1 MYLLFFRIKDDTV
14 DTIIWP
20 QHDNKRLKRNSD
32 EGSGDID
39 EMGSGMDS
47 SIITSLP
54 FTSSMVT
61 VFSSVTIETST
72 LITSEVDG
80 SGRSTILISSGVTST
95 IPFTSSSPV
104 SPLSSPPI
112 VSSTVL
118 PTSEVTQSVSVTE
131 STVISTVN
139 ASAVSTIE
147 ITPSFTL
154 TPSPAINTTTGG
166 IFSTIE
172 VTPTFTVT
180 PSTSSAVFSSIEVTP
195 TFSSATSN
203 ITTTDITPSFT
214 MSITDTVVS
223 SAINITSV
231 VVSTSLF
238 SETISTIIATS
249 QFSPTATSS
258 VIVTS
263 SISPTEGT
271 TSLELFT
278 STSMSS
284 ITVSPTLET
293 IVSTQSLAVTVT
305 PTSSFTIAPTV
316 VTLSSA
322 TELTSVFPTSTISS
336 SIEIVTSTE
345 LTTQTISFTAL
356 PTTPFSTSSEF
367 ISPTSSIPTISSAIT
382 SEFTSTT
389 FMLTTVS
396 PTDTTASPSSITNFT
411 TVLLTSDTGEFTP
424 TTIPSLASSLVIST
438 TEIVPTMITSVLTS
452 ETLSSTID
460 VTSSFEAT
468 FTSSI
473 EASPT
478 IITSV
483 LTSETLSSTIDVTS
497 SLEATFT
504 SSIEA
509 SPTIITSVLTS
520 ETLSS
525 TIDVTSSLEATFTS
539 SIEASPTIITSVL
552 TSETLSSTIDVTS
565 SLEATFTSTISPTM
579 ITSVLTSETQSSTVD
594 VTSSLEA
601 TFTSSLEA
609 TFTSTISPTMITS
622 VLTSETQSSTVDVT
636 SSLEATFTS
645 SLEASPTMITSVL
658 TSETLSSTID
668 VTSSFE
674 ATFTSSIEAS
684 PTMITS
690 VLTSETL
697 SSTIDVTSS
706 FEATFTSSIEASP
719 TMITSVL
726 TSETLSSTIDVT
738 SSFEATFT
746 SSIEAS
752 PTMITSVLTS
762 ETLSSTVDVT
772 SSLEATFTSSIEAS
786 PTMIT
791 SVLTSETLSST
802 IDVTSSLEATFTSSF
817 TSSIEASPT
826 IITSVLTSETQS
838 STIDVTSSLE
848 ATFTSS
854 FISSIEAS
862 PTIITSVL
870 TNETQSSTIDVTS
883 SLEATFTSSF
893 ISSIEASPTSSFDLT
908 SEASS
913 PIVISTSSSTEFVP
927 TMTTSGVVNVT
938 NEIPSSSLVPT
949 SEVELTTTSP
959 TESITPS
966 TIEVFPTLTSSNT
979 TDFTPTPSFT
989 ATPTTSV
996 LQSSPI
1002 ASSVFTSEVVL
1013 NSTATETVSETLAPS
1028 TEFTSTVENTQ
1039 PTLISSSL
1047 VTLTS
1052 SSAEVLSTMTSII
1065 EPTSTFVSSSFIS
1078 LTTNSAIDIT
1088 TTVASSVDIST
1099 SATND
1104 GSSTIIPTFAISSD
1118 TINVTLSSSFSSL
1131 QPITSTVELTSSPSM
1146 VLSSTE
1152 FISSTISEVISS
1164 TTMLPTQT
1172 FITSAEIT
1180 PSTIMPSSALP
1191 TTTSPLVS
1199 PMPTMLECSSG
1210 TMLCDVLMA
1219 CIPTTQDC
1227 PNVPKAP
1234 ITVSAESGGFLIDE
1248 IMQDENNSNQ
1258 YKFKFGNFINAQN
1271 EGTINSNLGSLQD
1284 SEAFAIPS
1292 QINYSSLEGHILQN
1306 EIAPGD
1312 PIHVVVQAHNLSIL
1326 STSPG
1331 SFPVV
1336 ISVNDIN
1343 TDYFM
1348 QDECTIS
1355 VNSGYC
1361 IGRIDLEGLSST
1373 STAVSISVMEK
1384 NNLRNRDDVGQVE
1397 ILEIAKRNSNI
1408 NNAILMKLPT
1418 HTVYPPDDVTVTISS
1433 IGYSVK
1439 SLLLNCIVNDS
1450 SATIMT
1456 LPKNNWSTLS
1466 INNNTENQL
1475 AISHERVTEAEN
1487 EDEEEIL
1494 CMKINF
1500 KDFSADRVEVKC
1512 ELNELLLTN
1521 RVLVDDNIAVLDRNN
1536 MRNSSGYIVLANEN
1550 VINYLVAYTNKTVL
1564 FNSAVINGGLL
1575 EYDLVVKGI
1584 TVTGEVVDLTDLRC
1598 NSSDSDVLKVMEDC
1612 SRVFLDGTETAGS
1625 ISVTIN
1631 VYYESL
1637 NTTVALRVWY
1647 PETPVLEAEDTVL
1660 NAISNW
1666 PRLGCNHRYQQTL
1679 FRVFANVS
1687 DGNRTIYRIDVTSF
1701 ISDILMSSNEAVL
1714 KVFPNATVQGVSPGT
1729 ATVTGNNNIPLL
1741 QFNVSDEPVEAAALE
1756 VLLYNNLNVT
1766 IPQNISLYEET
1777 YGTVTLTQESDR
1789 AKLLFVNVLF
1799 NDSQRMELKQSD
1811 YTVNSMCP
1819 NSIAVRDNLIHPIG
1833 NTSGYKECVKVTL
1846 IRDEAC
1852 NVTDT
1857 VEGVAN
1863 VSIQLSTPD
1872 NLEIKLSTHEIIADE
1887 NISMITGVSTE
1898 ITLQAILHFSNGDQ
1912 IDITLANETN
1922 ITTALNMTRSPDSLT
1937 LSASPQHANN
1947 KYNINVTNSL
1957 YNNISNSTSVNVVQG
1972 TTVNLSVHPYPEYS
1986 NSNSTNMNCLSRIG
2000 TTNIY
2005 QQALVKVML
2014 TLPNGSNYTVT
2025 DSAHFEMTPE
2035 NILMLSSDGIVT
2047 VNSNITAGNVDITA
2061 QFSSLVSESVT
2072 IKVRS
2077 EPVQVWS
2084 IDDVIFVSEFRGVQ
2098 NSTQSVDASVTL
2110 SDDTVLVRIYERN
2123 ISGLLRFSVSDT
2135 TTASVDGNTVT
2146 LLGNSLTDNYITAH
2160 AVGQNNLSENTAFRC
2175 DLVAG
2180 LHDVDLGTNLSL
2192 PIAVDSGDRLESPVH
2207 VNSENADLGIFE
2219 LSVSYSSRELEVEN
2233 VVPGEDWATGS
2244 LVYQVVTIDE
2254 NKNIDM
2260 VSFGGINYQGGKGKS
2275 IHVANITFKA
2285 NTSGTV
2291 ILNSTIALLAK
2302 ADLMSELIAEEDR
2315 DSTAG
2320 SSLMIYVNE
2329 KQMRRDVSYDE
2340 PPLMSPQTEIHN
2352 HHKRQS
2358 GDSNQEFSVGDVNRD
2373 GEVDLRDVNYLRHYQ
2388 VESVYDFASPAG
2400 QEILMTHDDTLDSLD
2415 VNGDGQINSL
2425 DTTELE
2431 NINFDL
2437 LRIIDN
2443 VMALCSYDSGVCTCT
2458 VTGELYT
2465 VDMQPSRTDDVFILV
2480 DFGSTNQS
2488 FQDEFNNNTFQ
2499 NGSVVSCNKGDG
2511 LYGGIVLAEI
2521 NSADTTTFVVK
2532 TNYSFST
2539 PDIGISLIQITVDA
2553 NNETS
2558 NERQSVHVKSGSIYP
2573 NTLNVN
2579 VSIPDVVREVNIIIE
2594 NGYSP
2599 FINLSNCPVVVENMT
2614 SSTMTTAISTSSLV
2628 IPTTTAVT
2636 ASLTTTMLDTSSTSI
2651 VTSSTSE
2658 IASISTPSTSTA
2670 ATSSVV
2676 SSSVQTSE
2684 VSSTPTPLIS
2694 ATTTSSV
2701 SQPSTTSISEISTE
2715 TSSATSQTRT
2725 TTISEL
2731 TTSSTSMPATTT
2743 SSVSQPPTTTS
2754 TTEISAS
2761 SIATSASAT
2770 PQTPT
2775 TTVLTTSGTSMTSI
2789 PATTTSIVS
2798 QTSSAPEISPST
2810 SAITINTLIS
2820 STSTAGSTE
2829 ISDVPTSTSTNT
2841 ISSDSSMTSSATTSS
2856 VPTSTITTTDTSS
2869 GGGGSTGAVV
2879 AVVVILVV
2887 IATTVVIVL
2896 VVCWYRR
2903 SKKRKTYYFNPTSR
2917 PSSGLS
2923 SNYWFQEEEK
2933 IVSQLIE

>member
-1 MYLLFFRIKDDTV
+1 
-14 DTIIWP
+14 
-20 QHDNKRLKRNSD
+20 
-32 EGSGDID
+32 
-39 EMGSGMDS
+39 
-47 SIITSLP
+47 
-54 FTSSMVT
+54 
-61 VFSSVTIETST
+61 
-72 LITSEVDG
+72 
-80 SGRSTILISSGVTST
+80 
-95 IPFTSSSPV
+95 
-104 SPLSSPPI
+104 
-112 VSSTVL
+112 
-118 PTSEVTQSVSVTE
+118 
-131 STVISTVN
+131 
-139 ASAVSTIE
+139 
-147 ITPSFTL
+147 
-154 TPSPAINTTTGG
+154 
-166 IFSTIE
+166 
-172 VTPTFTVT
+172 
-180 PSTSSAVFSSIEVTP
+180 
-195 TFSSATSN
+195 
-203 ITTTDITPSFT
+203 
-214 MSITDTVVS
+214 
-223 SAINITSV
+223 
-231 VVSTSLF
+231 
-238 SETISTIIATS
+238 
-249 QFSPTATSS
+249 
-258 VIVTS
+258 
-263 SISPTEGT
+263 
-271 TSLELFT
+271 
-278 STSMSS
+278 
-284 ITVSPTLET
+284 
-293 IVSTQSLAVTVT
+293 
-305 PTSSFTIAPTV
+305 
-316 VTLSSA
+316 
-322 TELTSVFPTSTISS
+322 
-336 SIEIVTSTE
+336 
-345 LTTQTISFTAL
+345 
-356 PTTPFSTSSEF
+356 
-367 ISPTSSIPTISSAIT
+367 
-382 SEFTSTT
+382 
-389 FMLTTVS
+389 
-396 PTDTTASPSSITNFT
+396 
-411 TVLLTSDTGEFTP
+411 
-424 TTIPSLASSLVIST
+424 
-438 TEIVPTMITSVLTS
+438 
-452 ETLSSTID
+452 
-460 VTSSFEAT
+460 
-468 FTSSI
+468 
-473 EASPT
+473 
-478 IITSV
+478 
-483 LTSETLSSTIDVTS
+483 
-497 SLEATFT
+497 
-504 SSIEA
+504 
-509 SPTIITSVLTS
+509 
-520 ETLSS
+520 
-525 TIDVTSSLEATFTS
+525 
-539 SIEASPTIITSVL
+539 
-552 TSETLSSTIDVTS
+552 
-565 SLEATFTSTISPTM
+565 
-579 ITSVLTSETQSSTVD
+579 
-594 VTSSLEA
+594 
-601 TFTSSLEA
+601 
-609 TFTSTISPTMITS
+609 
-622 VLTSETQSSTVDVT
+622 
-636 SSLEATFTS
+636 
-645 SLEASPTMITSVL
+645 
-658 TSETLSSTID
+658 
-668 VTSSFE
+668 
-674 ATFTSSIEAS
+674 
-684 PTMITS
+684 
-690 VLTSETL
+690 
-697 SSTIDVTSS
+697 
-706 FEATFTSSIEASP
+706 
-719 TMITSVL
+719 
-726 TSETLSSTIDVT
+726 
-738 SSFEATFT
+738 
-746 SSIEAS
+746 
-752 PTMITSVLTS
+752 
-762 ETLSSTVDVT
+762 
-772 SSLEATFTSSIEAS
+772 
-786 PTMIT
+786 
-791 SVLTSETLSST
+791 
-802 IDVTSSLEATFTSSF
+802 
-817 TSSIEASPT
+817 
-826 IITSVLTSETQS
+826 
-838 STIDVTSSLE
+838 
-848 ATFTSS
+848 
-854 FISSIEAS
+854 
-862 PTIITSVL
+862 
-870 TNETQSSTIDVTS
+870 
-883 SLEATFTSSF
+883 
-893 ISSIEASPTSSFDLT
+893 
-908 SEASS
+908 
-913 PIVISTSSSTEFVP
+913 
-927 TMTTSGVVNVT
+927 
-938 NEIPSSSLVPT
+938 
-949 SEVELTTTSP
+949 
-959 TESITPS
+959 
-966 TIEVFPTLTSSNT
+966 
-979 TDFTPTPSFT
+979 
-989 ATPTTSV
+989 
-996 LQSSPI
+996 
-1002 ASSVFTSEVVL
+1002 
-1013 NSTATETVSETLAPS
+1013 
-1028 TEFTSTVENTQ
+1028 
-1039 PTLISSSL
+1039 
-1047 VTLTS
+1047 
-1052 SSAEVLSTMTSII
+1052 
-1065 EPTSTFVSSSFIS
+1065 
-1078 LTTNSAIDIT
+1078 
-1088 TTVASSVDIST
+1088 
-1099 SATND
+1099 
-1104 GSSTIIPTFAISSD
+1104 
-1118 TINVTLSSSFSSL
+1118 
-1131 QPITSTVELTSSPSM
+1131 M

-1191 TTTSPLVS
+1191 TTTSPVVS

-1210 TMLCDVLMA
+1210 TMLCDVLTA

-1536 MRNSSGYIVLANEN
+1536 MRNSSGYIFLANEN

-1564 FNSAVINGGLL
+1564 FNSAIINGGLL

-1584 TVTGEVVDLTDLRC
+1584 TVTGEVVDLTDLHC

-1687 DGNRTIYRIDVTSF
+1687 DGTRTIYRIDVTSF

-1799 NDSQRMELKQSD
+1799 NDSQRMELRQSD
-1811 YTVNSMCP
+1811 YIVNSTCP
-1819 NSIAVRDNLIHPIG
+1819 DSIAVRDNLIHPIG

-1922 ITTALNMTRSPDSLT
+1922 ITTTLNMTRSTDSLT
-1937 LSASPQHANN
+1937 LSASPEHANN
-1947 KYNINVTNSL
+1947 EYNINITNSL
-1957 YNNISNSTSVNVVQG
+1957 YNISSSTSVNVVQG

-2000 TTNIY
+2000 NTNIY
-2005 QQALVKVML
+2005 QQALLKVVL

-2025 DSAHFEMTPE
+2025 DSAHFEMIPT
-2035 NILMLSSDGIVT
+2035 NILTLSSDGIVT
-2047 VNSNITAGNVDITA
+2047 VNSNITEDTNYSVDITA

-2077 EPVQVWS
+2077 EPVQVRS

-2160 AVGQNNLSENTAFRC
+2160 AVGQNNLSENTTFRC

-2244 LVYQVVTIDE
+2244 LVYQVVTIDD
-2254 NKNIDM
+2254 NIDM

-2285 NTSGTV
+2285 NTRGTV

-2302 ADLMSELIAEEDR
+2302 ADLTSELIAEEDR

-2320 SSLMIYVNE
+2320 SSLMVYVNE

-2358 GDSNQEFSVGDVNRD
+2358 GDSDQEFSVGDVNRD

-2388 VESVYDFASPAG
+2388 VENIYDFTSPAG
-2400 QEILMTHDDTLDSLD
+2400 QEILMTRDDILDSLD

-2443 VMALCSYDSGVCTCT
+2443 VTALCSYDSGVCTCT

-2465 VDMQPSRTDDVFILV
+2465 VDMQPSPTDDVFILV

-2488 FQDEFNNNTFQ
+2488 FQDEFNNTFTQ
-2499 NGSVVSCNKGDG
+2499 NGSVVSYNKGDG

-2521 NSADTTTFVVK
+2521 VLAEINSANTTTFVVK

-2558 NERQSVHVKSGSIYP
+2558 NERQSIHVKSGSIYS

-2579 VSIPDVVREVNIIIE
+2579 VSIPDVDGMVNIIIE

-2599 FINLSNCPVVVENMT
+2599 FMNLSNNCPVVVENTT
-2614 SSTMTTAISTSSLV
+2614 SSTMTTPVSTSSLV
-2628 IPTTTAVT
+2628 VPTTTAVST
-2636 ASLTTTMLDTSSTSI
+2636 TLVTTSASSLVITTTILDTSSTFI

-2658 IASISTPSTSTA
+2658 IASISTSSISTA
-2670 ATSSVV
+2670 ATSSVA
-2676 SSSVQTSE
+2676 SSSVESSVASSSVETSE

-2694 ATTTSSV
+2694 ATTTSSVSPIVTTSTSEVSNFSTSTTAITRSTSEIDSISIPPTSAATTLQTSTTMMISSSSEIRISSTTTLSPSAGTTSSASPTVTSSMTEISNTSTPSTSSTATSSTISEITASSSSTPASVASSSQASTTTASSSEISTSSASTMLIPATTTSSV

-2715 TSSATSQTRT
+2715 TSSATSQTPTTTTTIPELTTSSTLMPATTTEISTSSIATT

-2731 TTSSTSMPATTT
+2731 TTSSTSIPATTT
-2743 SSVSQPPTTTS
+2743 SVSLPPTTT
-2754 TTEISAS
+2754 EISTS
-2761 SIATSASAT
+2761 STATSASAT
-2770 PQTPT
+2770 
-2775 TTVLTTSGTSMTSI
+2775 
-2789 PATTTSIVS
+2789 S
-2798 QTSSAPEISPST
+2798 QTSSTPAV
-2810 SAITINTLIS
+2810 A
-2820 STSTAGSTE
+2820 TST
-2829 ISDVPTSTSTNT
+2829 TSTT
-2841 ISSDSSMTSSATTSS
+2841 SDLSMSGNVTTS
-2856 VPTSTITTTDTSS
+2856 VPTTSTPTTDITADTSS

-2933 IVSQLIE
+2933 IVSQLIEKNLY